1 MNVYGRFTAAV
12 GSLALNG
19 VLTLILTQAAGAAV
33 PATTESMPHPPSYGE
48 SVQSPHTSYTV
59 TVGAD
64 HHSSKA
70 QCAERLRNR
79 AILAVLLG
87 LIV

>member
-12 GSLALNG
+12 GSLALNV
-19 VLTLILTQAAGAAV
+19 VLTLILTQSAGAAV
-33 PATTESMPHPPSYGE
+33 LVTTSSVRHPQCDTESMH
-48 SVQSPHTSYTV
+48 SPHSV
-59 TVGAD
+59 TFSVGTD
-64 HHSSKA
+64 HHPSK
-70 QCAERLRNR
+70 ELSPDRLRDR